1 MLKKIGVLYHPKVE
15 STRAKAGD
23 IEAFLKTRGVSSWTC
38 SSWDNE
44 RVESLLEGT
53 DLVIT
58 VGGDGTILRAA
69 RIVAP
74 MKIPIT
80 GINLGKLGFLTE
92 LTIDDA
98 AEKLPELLNEE
109 GWIDERVMLRA
120 EVAVGGKTQVYHA
133 LNDVVVARG
142 EIARLIRIEAGV
154 DGQTLAAYKTD
165 GLIVAT
171 ATGSTGY
178 ALAAGGPVI
187 YPQSSDLVMVPIAP
201 HLSMD
206 SPLVLPGDSEI
217 QLILDTY
224 HGATLSVDGHVNLK
238 LSGGDTVKLKRS
250 DQTTRFWRVCPE
262 SYFYANLE
270 EKLYGTRFQS
280 RKG

>member
-15 STRAKAGD
+15 ATRGKAGD
-23 IEAFLKTRGVSSWTC
+23 IEAFLKTRGVSAWTC
-38 SSWDNE
+38 SSWDNK

-92 LTIDDA
+92 ITVDDA
-98 AEKLPELLNEE
+98 IGKLPELLNEE

-120 EVAVGGKTQVYHA
+120 EVSVGGKTQVYHA

-142 EIARLIRIEAGV
+142 EIVRLIRIEAGV
-154 DGQTLAAYKTD
+154 NGQPLADYKTD

-178 ALAAGGPVI
+178 ALAVGGPVI
-187 YPQSSDLVMVPIAP
+187 YPQSSDLLIVPIAP

-206 SPLVLPGDSEI
+206 SPLVLPGDSDI
-217 QLILDTY
+217 QLVLDTY

-238 LSGGDTVKLKRS
+238 MSGGDTVKLKRS
-250 DQTTRFWRVCPE
+250 DQTTRFWRVCPR
-262 SYFYANLE
+262 SYFYTNLE
-270 EKLYGTRFQS
+270 EKLHGKRYNS